1 MTPITI
7 NVTGSSTIHQPPERA
22 VLFFHVQSEG
32 SSSDTVSKEV
42 TATSNQLQQIFKG
55 LKSNSLVPTPVAAF
69 STSSLRRWSE
79 RPRDRDGNPGERV
92 HYAQLRFEATFREFK
107 KLSEVAGRLS
117 AYPNV
122 AISNI
127 DWRLTDET
135 KQELGSKT
143 RKLAMKDAIQKA
155 FDYAE
160 VIGREVNPVEI
171 TDMESPGLHSP
182 RYMAAMAACPMEDER
197 EELDLTPQDVELT
210 SSIQVN
216 FRGE

>member
-7 NVTGSSTIHQPPERA
+7 NVTGSSTIHQPPEQA

-42 TATSNQLQQIFKG
+42 TATSNQLQQTFKE
-55 LKSNSLVPTPVAAF
+55 LKSDSLAPAPVAAF
-69 STSSLRRWSE
+69 STSSLRSWSE

-92 HYAQLRFEATFREFK
+92 HYAQLRSEATFREFK
-107 KLSEVAGRLS
+107 KLSEVAGRLA

-155 FDYAE
+155 SDYAE

-182 RYMAAMAACPMEDER
+182 RYLTAMAACPMEDER